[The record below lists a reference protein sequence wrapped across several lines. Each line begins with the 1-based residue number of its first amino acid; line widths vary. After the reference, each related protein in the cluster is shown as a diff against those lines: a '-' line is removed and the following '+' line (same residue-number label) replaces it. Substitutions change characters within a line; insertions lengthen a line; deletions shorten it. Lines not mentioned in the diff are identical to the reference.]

1 MKEAEGPQQNNVGD
15 QAEQSLNELGDKAA
29 SQAADLAQQVEEQ
42 RHRLRAQTEA
52 AATTLTGQGQQK
64 LSDLTQ
70 QTSDKLDSAAHKASS
85 LLDSAAGSLR
95 SHAPEEGKTGEFAQ
109 QFAQGLEQSSS
120 FLEKQSRK
128 GVVSQ
133 GAELALRVFFVASLA
148 AALVVFLAWLGRREQ
163 R

>member
-1 MKEAEGPQQNNVGD
+1 MKEPESPQQSNVGD
-15 QAEQSLNELGDKAA
+15 QAAQNLNELGDQAA

-42 RHRLRAQTEA
+42 RRRLREQTESA
-52 AATTLTGQGQQK
+52 AATLTGQGQQK

-70 QTSDKLDSAAHKASS
+70 QTADKLDSATHKASGF
-85 LLDSAAGSLR
+85 LHSAAGSLR

-109 QFAQGLEQSSS
+109 QFAQGLEQGSS

-128 GVVSQ
+128 GVVAQST
-133 GAELALRVFFVASLA
+133 ELALGVFLVAALA
-148 AALVVFLAWLGRREQ
+148 AVLVVFLAWLGRREQ